1 MQRVRSEE
9 RNSQLINNC
18 HIKSKLTLLC
28 LMLILHFPEL
38 GKTSFRE
45 RRTFT
50 LFLLSSVFY
59 ICRIFFEK
67 TIPALAQHGLHPGQR
82 IGRNDPVLKWRVIPA
97 KCHGWSRNSY
107 GAAEF
112 ISPESIT
119 GEVATEILSL
129 EAE

>member
-1 MQRVRSEE
+1 
-9 RNSQLINNC
+9 
-18 HIKSKLTLLC
+18 
-28 LMLILHFPEL
+28 MLISHFPEL
-38 GKTSFRE
+38 QRARALS
-45 RRTFT
+45 TFAG
-50 LFLLSSVFY
+50 
-59 ICRIFFEK
+59 FFEK
-67 TIPALAQHGLHPGQR
+67 TTPTLARHELHPGQR